1 MPMSANTSKLY
12 YYRVFKASLDELEAT
27 VTQLAKEDPKRYK
40 LHPTTIFLASVYRLV
55 THRVPGNP
63 DDSDFEL
70 GKSGLNG
77 SNWRCAKTG
86 TNDGGRIFFRFASKT
101 RNVVIYIWISEQ
113 AKSNIKTLKTN
124 LYDSFRL
131 SLARGHVPIS
141 MLALEKIHS

>member
-1 MPMSANTSKLY
+1 MSANILELY

-27 VTQLAKEDPKRYK
+27 VTQLSKEDPKGYK
-40 LHPTTIFLASVYRLV
+40 VHPTTIFLASVYQLV
-55 THRVPGNP
+55 TQRVPGNP
-63 DDSDFEL
+63 DSSDFKL
-70 GKSGLNG
+70 GKSGLSG

-86 TNDGGRIFFRFASKT
+86 INDGGRIFFRFASTDRK
-101 RNVVIYIWISEQ
+101 VVMYIWLSEQ

-124 LYDSFRL
+124 LYDSFRF